1 MESMK
6 EQSGTK
12 DTLHTLR
19 IQLDA
24 VEKELD
30 SIETECDALRYQ
42 KKALLTTIAMM
53 SENQEA

>member
-1 MESMK
+1 MK
-6 EQSGTK
+6 EQNGTN

-24 VEKELD
+24 VEKALD
-30 SIETECDALRYQ
+30 SMETECDALRYQ